1 MKTLCK
7 GGQLSSKELSA
18 AGERIVEKYKEFL
31 EEAAN
36 RTTLKRIE
44 NENLMLKDQV
54 NNIKNQKKNI
64 EKALNE
70 TEDKVKIL
78 KKLKNSKTKLAREQR
93 ATLTS
98 V

>member
-44 NENLMLKDQV
+44 NENSMLK
-54 NNIKNQKKNI
+54 IKLIISRIKR
-64 EKALNE
+64 
-70 TEDKVKIL
+70 KIL
-78 KKLKNSKTKLAREQR
+78 KKP
-93 ATLTS
+93 
-98 V
+98 